1 MRNPVISAAV
11 ALLFMAPAV
20 QAADRL
26 SRDKVEDGVTALKQA
41 AQTAIGRDEVPGLSV
56 AVVWQDQVV
65 YLDGFGVRVAGQP
78 AKVDADTVFQ
88 IASCSKPISATVVA
102 ALVGDKALSW
112 DSRIADLDPGFRL
125 ADAYPSQEVTVADL
139 FAHRSGLPGNAGNE
153 LEALGYGRNDIL
165 YRLRL
170 VKPASSFRAGY
181 AYSNFGLT
189 EGAVA
194 AARAIGKPWE
204 DVEEERL
211 FKPLGMTSTSGRY
224 RDFLA
229 RPNRAEDHVRV
240 GGVWTA
246 LVKRDPDAQSPA
258 GGVSSSAR
266 DLAQWMRLVLANGT
280 FNGEPL
286 VSANALARSHQPV
299 TARGPD
305 PVLKTPDFYA
315 LGWGIGY
322 RSYGEVWSHAGAFSD
337 GVRSL
342 VTLVPGAQLGIV
354 VLSNGFP
361 TGAPEGIAQVFFD
374 QVFTGHSSIEA
385 IAAWD
390 KVYDSFFGPVI
401 TKAKAAY
408 GAPPAD
414 AAPAL
419 AANAYVGRYA
429 NPYIGVVA
437 VEERDGALQM
447 RLGPHLGI
455 TLPLR
460 HFNRDVFT
468 VNASPETP
476 DYPTPVTFEI
486 DGGGKAT
493 QVTIDALNDAGMGVL
508 RRTE

>member
-1 MRNPVISAAV
+1 MRHLVIAAA
-11 ALLFMAPAV
+11 ALLWVVAPV
-20 QAADRL
+20 KAADQI
-26 SRDKVEDGVTALKQA
+26 SRDNVMDGVAVLRQA
-41 AQTAIGRDEVPGLSV
+41 AQTAIERDEVPGLSV
-56 AVVWQDQVV
+56 AVVWQDHVV
-65 YLDGFGVRVAGQP
+65 YLDGFGVRVAGRP
-78 AKVDADTVFQ
+78 EKVDADTVFQ

-112 DSRIADLDPGFRL
+112 DSRIADLDPGFQM
-125 ADAYPSQEVTVADL
+125 ADAYPTQQVTVADL
-139 FAHRSGLPGNAGNE
+139 FAHRSGLPGTAGDD
-153 LEALGYGRNDIL
+153 LETLGYGRNYIL
-165 YRLRL
+165 HQLRL

-194 AARAIGKPWE
+194 AARAVGKPWE
-204 DVEEERL
+204 EVEEERL
-211 FKPLGMTSTSGRY
+211 FKPLGMVSTSGRY

-229 RPNRAEDHVRV
+229 RTNRAEDHVRV

-258 GGVSSSAR
+258 GGISSSAR
-266 DLAQWMRLVLANGT
+266 DLAQWVRLVLANGT
-280 FNGEPL
+280 FDGKPL
-286 VSANALARSHQPV
+286 VAAEALARSHQPV

-322 RSYGEVWSHAGAFSD
+322 RSYGEVWTHAGAFSD

-361 TGAPEGIAQVFFD
+361 TGAPEGVAQVFFD
-374 QVFTGHSSIEA
+374 QVFTGHSSIDA

-390 KVYDSFFGPVI
+390 KVYDSLFGPVI

-414 AAPAL
+414 AAPAV
-419 AANAYVGRYA
+419 AASAYVGRYA
-429 NPYIGVVA
+429 NPYIGTVA

-447 RLGPHLGI
+447 RLGPDLGI

-468 VNASPETP
+468 VTASPEMP

-486 DGGGKAT
+486 DGSGKAS
-493 QVTIDALNDAGMGVL
+493 QVTIDTLNDAGMGVL